1 MRHLIC
7 MPQNVR
13 HKVLAFSWTNK
24 QTTNPN
30 NKNSNNNN
38 QYNNNKNNNNYI
50 VIFFGKCIFNLR
62 TTKESSQLFLIY
74 TRK

>member
-30 NKNSNNNN
+30 NNNNLNNNN
-38 QYNNNKNNNNYI
+38 YQYNNNKNNNNYI
-50 VIFFGKCIFNLR
+50 VIFLANAY
-62 TTKESSQLFLIY
+62 LICAPQKNP
-74 TRK
+74 RSCF